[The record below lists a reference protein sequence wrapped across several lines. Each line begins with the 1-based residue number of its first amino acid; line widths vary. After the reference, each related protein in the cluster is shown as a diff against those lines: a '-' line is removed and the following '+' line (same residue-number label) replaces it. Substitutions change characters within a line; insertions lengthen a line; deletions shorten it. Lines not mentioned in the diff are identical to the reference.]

1 MARTHQTSEEAYE
14 ATGKNM
20 GTRVPMNGMNSMDE
34 INKSQMKNLKGTL
47 VKKKS
52 TQAADPT
59 YGGKAN
65 RTNIEKVGAS
75 YRITAKVDSPLI
87 DPAVGPTMA
96 NARTVPSVRGRNPN
110 FSDEMKSSS
119 Y

>member
-1 MARTHQTSEEAYE
+1 
-14 ATGKNM
+14 
-20 GTRVPMNGMNSMDE
+20 MNDMSSVDE
-34 INKSQMKNLKGTL
+34 INKSQMKGTL

-96 NARTVPSVRGRNPN
+96 SARIVPSVLGRGGN